1 MAYNHDYK
9 LGIVEEF
16 VNDIY
21 KKLYYVPLPSL
32 KECLK
37 KYIKEE
43 EQQLKIDKY
52 SKAETISKFRT
63 LNLSSNIIEDIY
75 NQYKLGKNLSFQL
88 FYSDQPLSNFDF
100 SLEKWNS
107 ENTIYDFAHIKYENL
122 PKIKNIYFYD
132 VEDIAGEIKEI
143 SYKYHVLHKYF
154 NDKENEE
161 PSYIYETQYG
171 FLCINNK
178 NNYVVIIAKEEKV
191 VQLIRQQFKELFNVK
206 LSQPQLTK
214 EALNRIFL
222 KENTK
227 SATYTEP
234 TGLTTKLSFASTAGD
249 YYNNNQDN
257 IIEKFEAA
265 GTRKAIAR
273 YNETIIPED
282 LSSQS
287 VISVNADKCKISV
300 MKTYSTDQIRSWG
313 QNKFGQITDELNNM
327 KTSDITKYFNV
338 FAKSILS
345 DFHMSK
351 NEINFIKAV
360 SSSLYNALLKK
371 ENCEV
376 PIIGVDYDSVK
387 LSKFFNIVPL
397 YDCPSCN
404 TQHYAKCYYCEN
416 DLVWNEKFYCKDC
429 KKEYGPKVFLKC
441 DNNGTSN
448 ELNIYNAITLIPNS
462 FFIDILSK
470 FIIQSGIIYNNK
482 QHHFYIKNNILFFYN
497 SISEIEYSLTDISIF
512 KDLCINLQNENI
524 NEYNALK
531 RECINFPE
539 KCKNSKKSDC
549 QNCKNEN
556 TKYCLMK
563 MFSYII
569 PSYKP
574 QPHKGNEYGDA
585 SFVADIN
592 GNQKTIKV
600 IMKRYEKNG
609 PALISKGVGREIII
623 QVITQYLRDASRP
636 ILAILIPSGL
646 DASLKQDIRSLVGF
660 VKGKVIFIE
669 EQEYIAL
676 YKMAKSNG
684 FNLA

>member
-1 MAYNHDYK
+1 M
-9 LGIVEEF
+9 
-16 VNDIY
+16 NDIY

-37 KYIKEE
+37 KYIREE

-63 LNLSSNIIEDIY
+63 LSLSSDIIEDIY

-88 FYSDQPLSNFDF
+88 FYSNQSLSNIDF
-100 SLEKWNS
+100 STEKWNS
-107 ENTIYDFAHIKYENL
+107 DNTIYNIDNVRYENL
-122 PKIKNIYFYD
+122 PKIRNIYFSD
-132 VEDIAGEIKEI
+132 VEDISDETKEI

-161 PSYIYETQYG
+161 PSFIYETQYG
-171 FLCINNK
+171 FLWINIK

-191 VQLIRQQFKELFNVK
+191 VQLIQQQFKKIFDVK

-214 EALNRIFL
+214 DSLNKIFL

-249 YYNNNQDN
+249 YCNNNQEN
-257 IIEKFEAA
+257 IIEKFEES

-273 YNETIIPED
+273 YKEIIIPED

-300 MKTYSTDQIRSWG
+300 MKTYSTDQIRAWG
-313 QNKFGQITDELNNM
+313 QDKFGQITNELNNM
-327 KTSDITKYFNV
+327 KISDITQYFNV

-345 DFHMSK
+345 DYRMSK
-351 NEINFIKAV
+351 NEIDFIKAI

-371 ENCEV
+371 ENCEI
-376 PIIGVDYDSVK
+376 PIAGADYSSVK
-387 LSKFFNIVPL
+387 LSKFFNVVPL
-397 YDCPSCN
+397 YDCSSCN
-404 TQHYAKCYYCEN
+404 AQHYAKCYSCGS
-416 DLVWNEKFYCKDC
+416 DLVWNDGLYCNSC
-429 KKEYGPKVFLKC
+429 KKEYKQKVFLKC
-441 DNNGTSN
+441 DDNEKTN
-448 ELNIYNAITLIPNS
+448 ELNIYEAITLIPNT
-462 FFIDILSK
+462 FFTDILSK
-470 FIIQSGIIYNNK
+470 FIVQSGLTYNNK

-497 SISEIEYSLTDISIF
+497 EISEVEHSLTDLSIF
-512 KDLCINLQNENI
+512 KDIDINLQNKNI
-524 NEYNALK
+524 NEYITLK
-531 RECINFPE
+531 EECLTIPE
-539 KCKNSKKSDC
+539 KCKSPKKSDC
-549 QNCKNEN
+549 QNCKND
-556 TKYCLMK
+556 TKKYCLMK
-563 MFSYII
+563 IFSYLI

-574 QPHKGNEYGDA
+574 QPHKGTEYGDA

-600 IMKRYEKNG
+600 IMKKYEENG
-609 PALISKGVGREIII
+609 PALISKGAGREIII

-636 ILAILIPSGL
+636 ILAILIPSGI
-646 DASLKQDIRSLVGF
+646 DASLKQDIRNLIGF

-684 FNLA
+684 FSIV